1 MAASTQ
7 LTPWHEALRPELSA
21 LGFKKRV
28 NAYVR
33 EHGRADHLVAFTPA
47 SAAPGFFYVDVAI
60 VLGTPADAVKVAGK
74 AVSWSR
80 RIEQIVPSLPAKF
93 AYDAPAA
100 LIARVVTAVVT
111 AASMMEP
118 VKDEASALEALDLSA
133 GFAKC
138 WRAQLKQAVGDYAGA
153 WSDLEAVAAEFGDR
167 NGCDPPALARR
178 YRISHP

>member
-1 MAASTQ
+1 MASITN
-7 LTPWHEALRPELSA
+7 LTAWHEALRPELSA

-33 EHGRADHLVAFTPA
+33 EHGRADHLVALTP
-47 SAAPGFFYVDVAI
+47 SQAPGFFYVDVAI

-74 AVSWSR
+74 SVSWSR
-80 RIEQIVPSLPAKF
+80 RIEQIVPSLPSKF
-93 AYDAPAA
+93 AYDAPAN
-100 LIARVVTAVVT
+100 LIGRVVTAVVA
-111 AASMMEP
+111 AASMIEP
-118 VKDEASALEALDLSA
+118 VKDEASALDALDLSA

-153 WSDLEAVAAEFGDR
+153 WSDLEAVSEEFSDR